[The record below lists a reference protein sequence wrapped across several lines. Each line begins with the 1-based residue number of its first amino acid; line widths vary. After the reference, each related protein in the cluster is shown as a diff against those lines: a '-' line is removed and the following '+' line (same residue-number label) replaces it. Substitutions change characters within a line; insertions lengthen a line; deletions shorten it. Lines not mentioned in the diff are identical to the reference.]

1 MHRLFAVTFIA
12 LASACS
18 RPSADLVLLNG
29 NVITVD
35 PTDRVAQAVA
45 VTGNTIVAVGTDE
58 AIRAYVGL
66 ATQEIDLHGT
76 TVTPGLLDAHSHFAS
91 GALDRSFVL
100 DLSYP
105 QVKSVAE
112 VVTMIAAEVAR
123 RQPGEWITGAGW
135 DEGKLAELRY
145 IYAADLDRVAP
156 DNPVWLVHTMGHY
169 GAANSAALALANVT
183 KDTPDPSGGTIDR
196 QGEGTPTG
204 VLKESAQ
211 RLVSRL
217 VPDFTPEQ
225 QRTAIADLAKA
236 FNAEGMTGLK
246 EPGIGQATWDAYEQ
260 VMDEGKLTVRVF
272 ALWRPRQTIE
282 AAQALI
288 DSQATTT
295 RPYESTGD
303 DHLIAGGVKL
313 QIDGSGG
320 ARTAWMHDEWNRN
333 STDVDNGNTGYPV
346 SHPDTLR
353 MILRMYHDAGFH
365 ISVHAIGDRAIDW
378 TVDSYAEALAATP
391 TQGLRHG
398 IIHTNIPS
406 DHALDVMVDLEQRFD
421 AAYPEPSATFM
432 WWIGDTYA
440 GNFGPT
446 RARRLDPFKTFMAR
460 GIPWADG
467 SDYNVTPFPARYGI
481 WAATARETLLG
492 VYGKHPWGMEEAVGV
507 HAALKSRTIWAAR
520 QMFLENKVGS
530 IEVGKYADLAVWD
543 KNLYAVPS
551 ADLET
556 LECQMTIFDGKI
568 VFQREGTRIAA
579 RR

>member
-1 MHRLFAVTFIA
+1 MRRMLALTFIA
-12 LASACS
+12 LAAACS
-18 RPSADLVLLNG
+18 RPSADLILLNG

-35 PTDRVAQAVA
+35 PTDRIVQAVA
-45 VTGNTIVAVGTDE
+45 VTDNVIVAVGTDGE
-58 AIRAYVGL
+58 VRAYAGP
-66 ATQEIDLHGT
+66 ATEVIDLHGM
-76 TVTPGLLDAHSHFAS
+76 TVTPGLLDAHSHFAA

-105 QVKSVAE
+105 QVKSVEE
-112 VVTMIAAEVAR
+112 VVTTIAAEVAR
-123 RQPGEWITGAGW
+123 REPGEWITGAGW
-135 DEGKLAELRY
+135 DEGKLEELRY

-156 DNPVWLVHTMGHY
+156 NNPVWLVHTMGHY
-169 GAANSAALALANVT
+169 GAANSAALALANVS
-183 KDTPDPSGGTIDR
+183 KDTPDPPGGTIDR
-196 QGEGTPTG
+196 HGNGTPTG

-211 RLVSRL
+211 RLVGRL
-217 VPDFTPEQ
+217 VPNFTAEQ

-246 EPGIGQATWDAYEQ
+246 DPGISQGTWNAYEQ
-260 VMDEGKLTVRVF
+260 VMAEGNLTVRVF
-272 ALWRPRQTIE
+272 ALWRPRQTTE

-288 DSQATTT
+288 DSKAATTH
-295 RPYESTGD
+295 PYESTGD

-320 ARTAWMHDEWNRN
+320 ARTAWMHDDWNRN
-333 STDVDNGNTGYPV
+333 STGVDNGNTGYPV
-346 SHPDTLR
+346 TQPDTLR
-353 MILRMYHDAGFH
+353 KILRMYHDAGFH

-378 TVDSYAEALAATP
+378 TIDSYAEALAATP

-398 IIHTNIPS
+398 IIHANIPS
-406 DHALDVMVDLEQRFD
+406 DHALDVMADLEQRFD

-440 GNFGPT
+440 GNFGPA
-446 RARRLDPFKTFMAR
+446 RGRRLNPFATFMAR

-492 VYGKHPWGMEEAVGV
+492 VYGKRPWGMEEAVDV
-507 HAALKSRTIWAAR
+507 QAALKARTIWAAR
-520 QMFLENKVGS
+520 QMFLEDKIGS

-543 KNLYAVPS
+543 KDLYTVPI

-556 LECQMTIFDGKI
+556 VECQMTIFDGKI
-568 VFQREGTRIAA
+568 VFQREG
-579 RR
+579 